1 LYINSSMKKTNQN
14 GRHGDE
20 AAQALARRLHRATPF
35 RAPGQ
40 WVGISLLR
48 NADLLRR
55 RLTQVVGQEGVT
67 LQQYNVL
74 RILRGAGE
82 EGLPTLSVAER
93 MIERTPGVTR
103 LLDRLES
110 RGWVERERSAVD
122 RRQVMARIAPEG
134 RALLERLDAPLARA
148 EDEAFA
154 GLDPESLGQL
164 GGLLE
169 EVRRSLEEAER

>member
-1 LYINSSMKKTNQN
+1 MKEIDEN
-14 GRHGDE
+14 RHGGDE
-20 AAQALARRLHRATPF
+20 PADALARQLHRSTPF

-55 RLTQVVGQEGVT
+55 HLTQVVAAERVT

-82 EGLPTLSVAER
+82 AGLPTLSVAER

-110 RGWVERERSAVD
+110 RGWVERERSVED
-122 RRQVMARIAPEG
+122 RRQVLARITPGG
-134 RALLERLDAPLARA
+134 RALLERLDGPLAQA
-148 EDEAFA
+148 EDEVFA
-154 GLDPESLGQL
+154 ELDPESLQRL
-164 GGLLE
+164 GELLE
-169 EVRRSLEEAER
+169 EVRRSLEGVEG